1 MEIRLRAT
9 GEVISETEFYIR
21 NPKAPRPA
29 TQAWLDTFGAD
40 PVFEGPQAV
49 PTTVYEFSYRKGTE
63 LIDGKWFSVYA
74 LGPIFTDYTKE
85 DGTVVTAEQ
94 QELEYK
100 SRKDDEQA
108 KNIRSQRNR
117 LIAESDWTQARDVV
131 LPNDAEYLAYRQALR
146 DVPAQE
152 GFPWNVVWPT
162 I

>member
-74 LGPIFTDYTKE
+74 LGPVFTTDE
-85 DGTVVTAEQ
+85 DGTAEQ
-94 QELEYK
+94 KMNDYK
-100 SRKDDEQA
+100 ARRDAEQA
-108 KNIRSQRNR
+108 ERARQQRNEK
-117 LIAESDWTQARDVV
+117 LKETDWTQAKDVS
-131 LPNDAEYLAYRQALR
+131 LINNDDYVVYRQDLR
-146 DVPAQE
+146 DVPAQA
-152 GFPWNVVWPT
+152 GFPWNIVWPVKP
-162 I
+162 

>member
-29 TQAWLDTFGAD
+29 NEAWLDTWGGD
-40 PVFEGPQAV
+40 PVFDGPQAT
-49 PTTVYEFSYRKGTE
+49 PTNVYEFSYRKGTE
-63 LIDGKWFSVYA
+63 LIDGKWFAVYA
-74 LGPIFTDYTKE
+74 LGPVFTTDE
-85 DGTVVTAEQ
+85 DGTSEEKMAD
-94 QELEYK
+94 YK
-100 SRKDDEQA
+100 AQKDAEQA
-108 KNIRSQRNR
+108 KNVRDQRNR
-117 LIAESDWTQARDVV
+117 LIAESDWTQARDVT

-146 DVPAQE
+146 DVPAQA